1 LLLLLSPIDE
11 FVTHDVVVIHSTAR
25 SLIAGLSLEMP
36 RMVSHMWRHYVVTR
50 FLIECPL
57 ILGGPKVYNVTNY
70 LESHP
75 GGPEIIMEFAGKNGD
90 DMFEDIGHS
99 KEARA
104 KMNEFLIGSLK
115 EDGSSA
121 KATKAPSAAKQS
133 QSLDTNRS
141 GLNPL
146 AVLAV
151 LLALVAGLY
160 FSSQK

>member
-1 LLLLLSPIDE
+1 
-11 FVTHDVVVIHSTAR
+11 
-25 SLIAGLSLEMP
+25 
-36 RMVSHMWRHYVVTR
+36 
-50 FLIECPL
+50 
-57 ILGGPKVYNVTNY
+57 VYNVTNY

-104 KMNEFLIGSLK
+104 KMTEYLIGTLK
-115 EDGSSA
+115 DDGSSA
-121 KATKAPSAAKQS
+121 VKATKAPSTGKQQQ
-133 QSLDTNRS
+133 QSLDSNRS

-146 AVLAV
+146 AVVAV
-151 LLALVAGLY
+151 LLAIVAGLY

>member
-1 LLLLLSPIDE
+1 
-11 FVTHDVVVIHSTAR
+11 
-25 SLIAGLSLEMP
+25 
-36 RMVSHMWRHYVVTR
+36 
-50 FLIECPL
+50 
-57 ILGGPKVYNVTNY
+57 
-70 LESHP
+70 
-75 GGPEIIMEFAGKNGD
+75 MEFAGKNGD

-104 KMNEFLIGSLK
+104 KMNEYLIGSLK
-115 EDGSSA
+115 DDGSSG
-121 KATKAPSAAKQS
+121 KAAKAPSAGGKQQ

-146 AVLAV
+146 AVVAV